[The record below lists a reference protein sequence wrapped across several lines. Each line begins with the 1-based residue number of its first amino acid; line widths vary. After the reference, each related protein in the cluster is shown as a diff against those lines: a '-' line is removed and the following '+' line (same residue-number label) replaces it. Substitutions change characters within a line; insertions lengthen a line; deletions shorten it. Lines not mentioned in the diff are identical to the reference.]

1 MRISAMDEP
10 DSPPDP
16 AATSAPRRFHV
27 SLNSSDLAR
36 SIHFYRALTGTEP
49 VKAHR
54 DYAKFELND
63 PPLVLSLHPQRS
75 GAGGTLNHLGIRM
88 SNSEAVVAV
97 QRRIE
102 EQGFRTKRQ
111 DGVECCY
118 ALQTKFWASD
128 PDGTLWEIYT
138 LQEDLA
144 HRGTGHVPLDMQ
156 VTSGNLRF
164 SLSRLASGALGKAR
178 GLFSAKQCPLPPGER
193 AELKAAK

>member
-1 MRISAMDEP
+1 MDEP
-10 DSPPDP
+10 PLSP
-16 AATSAPRRFHV
+16 TSAPRRFHV
-27 SLNSSDLAR
+27 SLNVSDLAR
-36 SIHFYRALTGTEP
+36 SLAFYRALTGMEP

-75 GAGGTLNHLGIRM
+75 SGGGTLNHLGIRVAD
-88 SNSEAVVAV
+88 SEAVVAV

-102 EQGFRTKRQ
+102 EHGFRTKRQ

-144 HRGTGHVPLDMQ
+144 HRGSGRVPLDMQ
-156 VTSGNLRF
+156 IASGNLRF
-164 SLSRLASGALGKAR
+164 SLSRLASGAMCKVR
-178 GLFSAKQCPLPPGER
+178 GLFTGKQCPLPASER
-193 AELKAAK
+193 AELNVPASTK